1 MGRLLNKAV
10 PAVLLSLVVL
20 TGLYLSLQVYLSG
33 QSLAAFSLVAFLGV
47 AVYVYTASR
56 AYNYRYL
63 FPGLVAVLL
72 FVILPIAINFS
83 IGFTNYSS
91 KHILSF
97 DRATA
102 YFLDQTYTVE
112 GNTLAFTLH
121 PDGTAYRIRLEAEDG
136 SVFQTP
142 PLTLQE
148 KPIEVSA
155 KPVVAGDAPLADAAD
170 TRTLIK
176 NLKALKLVSIHLP
189 DGTVVSASGLR
200 EFAPVRKQYIKA
212 ADGSLVDQQD
222 GSVLR
227 PDMEA
232 GFYKNS
238 AGEAMQPGFTT
249 SVGFAHY
256 VRIFSDRALS
266 EPLAQIFI
274 WTVVFA
280 GLTVLFAFSIG
291 VVLAVLMGWEA
302 LTGRGLYRILLFI
315 PYAVPGF
322 ISILVFKGLFN
333 ENSGEINLV
342 LSHLFGISPNW
353 FTDPFLAKVMLLVVN
368 TWLGFPYMML
378 LCMGLI
384 KAIPADLYEASAI
397 AGAGPL
403 TNFFKITLPLI
414 AKPMTP
420 LLISAFAFNFNNF
433 VIVALLTGGRPDFLG
448 TKIPAG
454 TTDVLVSYTYRIA
467 FEDSG
472 QDFGLASALSTVIFL
487 MVVLLS
493 LVNMRI
499 SKTNTGESA

>member
-1 MGRLLNKAV
+1 M
-10 PAVLLSLVVL
+10 LLSLVVL
-20 TGLYLSLQVYLSG
+20 AGLYLSLQVYLSG
-33 QSLAAFSLVAFLGV
+33 QSLAAVSLVAFLGLTI
-47 AVYVYTASR
+47 YVYTATR

-91 KHILSF
+91 KHLLSF
-97 DRATA
+97 SQATK
-102 YFLDQTYTVE
+102 YFLDQTYTE
-112 GNTLAFTLH
+112 DGHTLAFTLH
-121 PDGTAYRIRLEAEDG
+121 PDGAAYRIRLEAEDG
-136 SVFQTP
+136 SIFQTP
-142 PLTLQE
+142 PLALHATKVNVNAQ
-148 KPIEVSA
+148 P
-155 KPVVAGDAPLADAAD
+155 PVAGDAPLAAAVD
-170 TRTLIK
+170 TRTLIQ
-176 NLKALKLVSIHLP
+176 NLKALKLVAIHLP
-189 DGTVVSASGLR
+189 NGMTVSAAGLR
-200 EFAPVRKQYIKA
+200 EFAPVRKQYVKA

-222 GSVLR
+222 GAVLR
-227 PDMEA
+227 PDMTE
-232 GFYKNS
+232 GFYKNA

-249 SVGFAHY
+249 GVGFAHY
-256 VRIFSDRALS
+256 VRIVSDRALS

-280 GLTVLFAFSIG
+280 GLSVVFAFSIG
-291 VVLAVLMGWEA
+291 VILAVLMNWEA
-302 LTGRGLYRILLFI
+302 LAGRGLYRVLLFI

-333 ENSGEINLV
+333 ENSGEINL
-342 LSHLFGISPNW
+342 LLGHLFSINPNW
-353 FTDPFLAKVMLLVVN
+353 FTDPFLAKTMLLIVN

-499 SKTNTGESA
+499 SKTHTSEPA

>member
-1 MGRLLNKAV
+1 MGRLFKKAA
-10 PAVLLSLVVL
+10 PAVLMSLVVL
-20 TGLYLSLQVYLSG
+20 AGLYLSLQVYLSG
-33 QSLAAFSLVAFLGV
+33 QSLAAFCLVGLLGL
-47 AVYVYTASR
+47 AVYVYTSTK

-63 FPGLVAVLL
+63 FPGLIAVLL

-91 KHILSF
+91 KHLLSF
-97 DRATA
+97 ERSTQ

-112 GNTLAFTLH
+112 GGSLAFTLH
-121 PDGTAYRIRLEAEDG
+121 PDGAAYRIRLEAEDG
-136 SVFQTP
+136 KVFVTP
-142 PLTLQE
+142 ALALQN
-148 KPIEVSA
+148 KAVEVEA
-155 KPVVAGDAPLADAAD
+155 LLPTPADAPLAEAAD
-170 TRTLIK
+170 TRTLIQ
-176 NLKALKLVSIHLP
+176 NLRALKLVTVKLP
-189 DGTVVSASGLR
+189 DGLSVSAAGLR
-200 EFAPVRKQYIKA
+200 EFAPVRKQYLKQP
-212 ADGSLVDQQD
+212 DGSLLDQESGD
-222 GSVLR
+222 VLR
-227 PDMEA
+227 PDMEQ
-232 GFYKNS
+232 GFYKNQ
-238 AGEAMQPGFTT
+238 AGEEMQPGFTT
-249 SVGFAHY
+249 VIGFDHY

-266 EPLAQIFI
+266 EPLVQIFI
-274 WTVVFA
+274 WTVLFA
-280 GLTVLFAFSIG
+280 GLTVVFAFSVG
-291 VVLAVLMGWEA
+291 VVLAVLMSWEA
-302 LTGRGLYRILLFI
+302 LAGRAIYRVLLFI

-342 LSHLFGISPNW
+342 LGQLFGLTPNW
-353 FTDPFLAKVMLLVVN
+353 FTDPFLAKTMLLIVN

-384 KAIPADLYEASAI
+384 KAIPSDLYEASAI

-499 SKTNTGESA
+499 SKTTANEQG